1 MIKAKLGTGA
11 LALAFALAG
20 CGGDATTNLA
30 GNESAPPQ
38 LTQIP
43 APNNGDW
50 SQVVNQSP
58 EGWVMGNPDAPVKLV
73 EYGSM
78 TCPACRAFSETATA
92 ALRDTYVRSGQVSWE
107 FRHLIIHG
115 APDVALAML
124 SDCQGSGGFFP
135 TMEQIYNQQPEIL
148 NRYEA
153 AAQAVQS
160 LPPEQ
165 QLAPLARG
173 MELDTFFARR
183 GMPEAR
189 FNQCLGNMAGA
200 QRLADI
206 ANRAMT
212 QEGVTGT
219 PTFLINGQ
227 RQEASSWQQ
236 LEPLLRTAIG
246 G

>member
-1 MIKAKLGTGA
+1 MIKAKLSTGA
-11 LALAFALAG
+11 LALALLLTG
-20 CGGDATTNLA
+20 CGGGEANLA
-30 GNESAPPQ
+30 ANEMGPPQ

-50 SQVVNQSP
+50 TQVVNQTA
-58 EGWVMGNPDAPVKLV
+58 EGGWVMGNPDAPVKLV

-78 TCPACRAFSETATA
+78 TCPACRAFSENATA

-107 FRHLIIHG
+107 FRHLVIHG

-124 SDCQGSGGFFP
+124 SDCQGAAGFFP

-148 NRYEA
+148 ERYQN
-153 AAQAVQS
+153 AAQTVAA

-173 MELDTFFARR
+173 MGLDTFFARR

-189 FNQCLGNMAGA
+189 FNQCLGNMSAA
-200 QRLADI
+200 QQLADNM
-206 ANRAMT
+206 NRAT
-212 QEGVTGT
+212 SQEGVNGT
-219 PTFLINGQ
+219 PTFFINGQ

-236 LEPLLRTAIG
+236 LEPMLRAAIG